1 MQISWGDV
9 GRSAKLQDFFA
20 KSWGDSANGL
30 EDSGKLHGESLRDLS
45 FVWGG
50 VWASFCKEVVA
61 AWAILLGIIQCLPGA
76 SGLCAGLPVFVL
88 LTASFLF

>member
-1 MQISWGDV
+1 MLGDL
-9 GRSAKLQDFFA
+9 RNSKFFLQ
-20 KSWGDSANGL
+20 SPGGDYANGL

-76 SGLCAGLPVFVL
+76 SGLCPGLPVCVL